1 MKYAVIAAGEGSRLS
16 KEGIDVPK
24 PLVKVHGESLIDRLI
39 RIFMEHEA
47 DEIIVIC
54 NEAMPDVY
62 AHLCDLK
69 ADGFQDVRVP
79 LRLLMKRTPSS
90 MHSLYAMSPWLKDS
104 PFCLTTVDTVF
115 LEQAFA
121 DYIRTFNQAVN
132 HGVDA
137 LMGVTRYVDDEKP
150 LYVETDSALNILD
163 FHDQNPGHRT
173 FISGGIYGLHPRV
186 LDTLAHCIERGE
198 HRMRNFQRALI
209 AEQLKVMAY
218 DMGPVMDIDHASD
231 IPKAEE
237 FLRNPASLLSQ
248 IH

>member
-16 KEGIDVPK
+16 KEGMDVPK

-39 RIFMEHEA
+39 RIFMEHDAE
-47 DEIIVIC
+47 EIIVIC

-69 ADGFQDVRVP
+69 SEGLQGVHIP

-90 MHSLYAMSPWLKDS
+90 MHSLYAMSSWLRDS
-104 PFCLTTVDTVF
+104 PFCLTTVDAVF

-121 DYIRTFNQAVN
+121 DYIRTFTQAAN

-150 LYVETDSALNILD
+150 LYVETDSALNVLG
-163 FHDQNPGHRT
+163 FHDQNPGHQT

-198 HRMRNFQRALI
+198 RRMRNFQRALI

-218 DMGPVMDIDHASD
+218 DMGPVMDIDHVSD
-231 IPKAEE
+231 IAKAED
-237 FLRNPASLLSQ
+237 FLRNPASMVPQ
-248 IH
+248 TH